1 MRKQYIALTIPSRIM
16 RAVYC
21 FFMVRFPPVSIGISN
36 EIDAHC
42 RILIADTAH
51 CFMFFICRIIIVRV
65 ERQMEFT
72 IAQIIWPLHI
82 LQPCQLQKKI
92 SFFASH
98 VDNDKRT
105 VLCFLPAHFPEP
117 QGFLI
122 KCHGF
127 LQIKYVVV
135 FMNHFEVHTFLLD
148 FKCNDE
154 KVFAFI
160 IMGIIPYSGK

>member
-1 MRKQYIALTIPSRIM
+1 MRKQYIALTIPRRIM

-21 FFMVRFPPVSIGISN
+21 FLWYDFQPVSIGISN

-82 LQPCQLQKKI
+82 LQPCQLQK
-92 SFFASH
+92 SPSS
-98 VDNDKRT
+98 
-105 VLCFLPAHFPEP
+105 LP
-117 QGFLI
+117 
-122 KCHGF
+122 
-127 LQIKYVVV
+127 
-135 FMNHFEVHTFLLD
+135 M
-148 FKCNDE
+148 
-154 KVFAFI
+154 
-160 IMGIIPYSGK
+160 